1 MQFII
6 VFERS
11 ARIFFKD
18 VLIGYIFKYL
28 IQPSLYDTHS
38 FADEQQWKSL
48 EKETLFV
55 RIFLSSDRQD
65 FLSAEEE

>member
-1 MQFII
+1 LKE
-6 VFERS
+6 VPE
-11 ARIFFKD
+11 FFQRCFD
-18 VLIGYIFKYL
+18 WIHFKYL
-28 IQPSLYDTHS
+28 IQHSLYDTHS